1 MEQKIYVISLGCPK
15 NRVDMEYMLGS
26 ISSVDFTITEEME
39 EADIAIINT
48 CAFIQD
54 AVKES
59 IDVILN
65 MARLKQRGKLKR
77 LVVIGCLVQRY
88 GYKLM
93 REIPEVDVWMGT
105 GQFFRLSD
113 VLSNDKKGFFISAPL
128 YVQEEKLPRAQS
140 TPFYTAYVKISD
152 GCSHRCSFCLIPK
165 LRGPMRSVRPEII
178 LDEARELA
186 RNGVKEI
193 NLVAQDITAYG
204 RDLGGDIGLEDL
216 VEQLLRIKGIE
227 WIRLLYL
234 HPNGISDKLLSLV
247 EHEERVCPY
256 MDIPIQHVNDHILNL
271 MGRGYNKRFLL
282 ELINKIRSMHRR
294 IYLRTSIMVGFP
306 GETEEAFDELLDF
319 IKEVEWDHLGV
330 FLFSPEKG
338 ISAARL
344 KDRVDME
351 VARERRDELMY
362 LQAEISE
369 KKNSELLGKTI
380 PVLIE
385 GFHPETDLLL
395 RGRTFG
401 MAPDIDGQVIINK
414 GYGIIGEIMPVHISD
429 VHVYDLVGEIL

>member
-1 MEQKIYVISLGCPK
+1 MISLGCPK
-15 NRVDMEYMLGS
+15 NRVDSEYMLGAL
-26 ISSVDFTITEEME
+26 SSAHFTITEEME
-39 EADIAIINT
+39 EADIAVVNT

-65 MARLKQRGKLKR
+65 MSQLRQRGKLKR
-77 LVVIGCLVQRY
+77 LVVVGCLVQRY

-93 REIPEVDVWMGT
+93 REIPEVDVWMGV

-113 VLSNDKKGFFISAPL
+113 VLSNDKKGFFISTPL
-128 YVQEEKLPRAQS
+128 CVQEEKLPRAQS

-178 LDEARELA
+178 LSEVRELA

-204 RDLGGDIGLEDL
+204 RDLSGDIGLEDL

-234 HPNGISDKLLSLV
+234 HPNGISDRLLNLV

-256 MDIPIQHVNDHILNL
+256 MDIPIQHVNNHILSL
-271 MGRGYNKRFLL
+271 MGRGYNKGFLL
-282 ELINKIRSMHRR
+282 ELINKIRSMRR
-294 IYLRTSIMVGFP
+294 KILLRTSIMVGFP
-306 GETEEAFDELLDF
+306 EETEEAFGELLGF
-319 IKEVEWDHLGV
+319 VKEVEWDYLGV

-338 ISAARL
+338 TGAARL
-344 KDRVDME
+344 KDRMDME
-351 VARERRDELMY
+351 MARERRDELMSV
-362 LQAEISE
+362 QAEISE
-369 KKNSELLGKTI
+369 KKNREMLGKI
-380 PVLIE
+380 VPVLVE

-395 RGRTFG
+395 RGRTSG

-414 GYGIIGEIMPVHISD
+414 GYGIIGEIMPVRISD
-429 VHVYDLVGEIL
+429 AHVYDLVGEIL